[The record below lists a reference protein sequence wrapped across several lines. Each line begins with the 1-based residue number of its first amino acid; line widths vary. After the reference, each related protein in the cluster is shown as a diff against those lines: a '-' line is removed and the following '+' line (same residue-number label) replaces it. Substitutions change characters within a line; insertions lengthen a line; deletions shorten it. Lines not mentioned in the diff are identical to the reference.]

1 MKKRSPAL
9 AIIII
14 LLGLFFSISAFRD
27 IFGVRQAALSIFFPF
42 QYAATAVV
50 NSVLAVPTS
59 IGNLTRLNADNNR
72 LKEEVNQ
79 LKLKQLGFDKLEQEN
94 ASLRQALRFQN
105 TSPYRYNL
113 VAAQIIGRAPAP
125 WFSIVEI
132 NKGVSAGIKKGEAV
146 VAPGGVVGRIIEV
159 GQLSAKVALL
169 TDPTSSV
176 AAACYESGD
185 FGVVVGRSSDKLN
198 MKYVGA
204 LGKLKNG
211 DRIVTSSVSKVFP
224 PGILIGRVSQAAKRE
239 HDLFYQIEIAPAI
252 DFAKLSEVFVVV
264 K

>member
-1 MKKRSPAL
+1 VKKKSPAL

-50 NSVLAVPTS
+50 NSVLDVPTS

-72 LKEEVNQ
+72 LKEEVKQ

-94 ASLRQALRFQN
+94 KTLRQALRFQN
-105 TSPYRYNL
+105 LSPYRYKL
-113 VAAQIIGRAPAP
+113 TAAQIIGRAPAP

-132 NKGVSAGIKKGEAV
+132 NKGLSAGIKKGQAV
-146 VAPGGVVGRIIEV
+146 VAPSGVVGRIIEV
-159 GQLSAKVALL
+159 GQLTAKVALL

-185 FGVVVGRSSDKLN
+185 FGVVVGRSNNKLN
-198 MKYVGA
+198 MKYVGS
-204 LGKLKNG
+204 LGRIKEGSK
-211 DRIVTSSVSKVFP
+211 IVTSSISKVFP
-224 PGILIGRVSQAAKRE
+224 PGILIGKVTRATKRE
-239 HDLFYQIEIAPAI
+239 HDLFFQIEVEPAI